1 MSDLLDEYERKTGI
15 YIPIHVDGASGAMY
29 APFAN
34 PSLIWDFRV
43 SKRVVSINTSLHKW
57 GKTYVSPLS
66 SGPSQTERAAQR
78 GLRAS
83 RKVQSIA
90 LTSILCRS
98 EPAPSSGARRS
109 TVRPPLPSPSLA
121 LDFDVDEKS
130 HCFLQSPRSS
140 SSS

>member
-57 GKTYVSPLS
+57 GKTYVSLLS
-66 SGPSQTERAAQR
+66 SGPSQTERSSQR
-78 GLRAS
+78 DRRAS
-83 RKVQSIA
+83 
-90 LTSILCRS
+90 
-98 EPAPSSGARRS
+98 
-109 TVRPPLPSPSLA
+109 
-121 LDFDVDEKS
+121 
-130 HCFLQSPRSS
+130 
-140 SSS
+140 